1 LTGDRPPLNDW
12 ESFVI
17 DHQRERLYSYGGVA
31 PYDKT
36 YTPTSDFYC
45 LNLRTMKW
53 ENIGPSLRFRKL
65 DSQLVPKE
73 LPALNE
79 PASSLTSVDGGTY
92 MFLFGGH
99 DPKSKKVTADLI
111 AINMDSF
118 IWWYVEIPGS
128 PAPRM
133 SATMVAIRN
142 KIFIFGGRNKFE
154 DDSSGIAAYSMAVY
168 NPQAGWTW
176 AVSDRPLP
184 SALSPLG
191 YSIRATPMDDGAE
204 ILLTRG
210 YVDNSEPF
218 SLSSDTSI
226 LFDTENHNFR
236 TANGTTGNFPSGIR
250 WHLLGSMVAGPE
262 NHFNA
267 SIVLVAWVPHT
278 GAEDILVPEI
288 WQYFVAPLPHIR
300 CLNLQES
307 FLNLDLHSFVAVGNR
322 MLLFG

>member
-1 LTGDRPPLNDW
+1 
-12 ESFVI
+12 
-17 DHQRERLYSYGGVA
+17 
-31 PYDKT
+31 
-36 YTPTSDFYC
+36 
-45 LNLRTMKW
+45 
-53 ENIGPSLRFRKL
+53 
-65 DSQLVPKE
+65 KE
-73 LPALNE
+73 VPALNE

-184 SALSPLG
+184 STLSPLG
-191 YSIRATPMDDGAE
+191 YSIRATPMDNGAE

-210 YVDNSEPF
+210 YVDNSEVC
-218 SLSSDTSI
+218 SI
-226 LFDTENHNFR
+226 SFK
-236 TANGTTGNFPSGIR
+236 GN
-250 WHLLGSMVAGPE
+250 L
-262 NHFNA
+262 
-267 SIVLVAWVPHT
+267 
-278 GAEDILVPEI
+278 
-288 WQYFVAPLPHIR
+288 
-300 CLNLQES
+300 
-307 FLNLDLHSFVAVGNR
+307 
-322 MLLFG
+322 